1 MMAPVAAPHPAPWP
15 VGVSQE
21 LRNRELSDIPEI
33 IRTAFVFIKSGL
45 PSELINRTG
54 TDWLRSKSAQAVRP
68 RTQLGCSDLRP
79 YKYFVYFGINGQSA
93 VSNFRA
99 IILFMRRVW
108 AHDNTRRI
116 MGISRGHGVAISGH
130 RILLL
135 SLCLGDGFRFI
146 RPVASWLAAYT
157 SDP

>member
-21 LRNRELSDIPEI
+21 LRKRELSEIPEI
-33 IRTAFVFIKSGL
+33 IRRAFVFIKLGC
-45 PSELINRTG
+45 PSELINRTSA
-54 TDWLRSKSAQAVRP
+54 DWLRSKSAQAVRP
-68 RTQLGCSDLRP
+68 RMQLGYSGLRP

-99 IILFMRRVW
+99 IILFMRRIW

-135 SLCLGDGFRFI
+135 SLCLGDRFRFS
-146 RPVASWLAAYT
+146 RSVVNSLAAYT